1 MRSEGSQGSQSLRAA
16 GLGNPGARPSTSS
29 DRTLQP
35 KRLELYDSVWNAE
48 TMRGAGP
55 GERGGSVAVDMAGPE
70 LQLGVGWAG
79 FENSIESISKLP
91 QDLFAEVCQQIM
103 LYLQCKTPGVNTLE
117 LVERLQN
124 AGVEL
129 DAEATKEIVHV
140 ISLIF
145 RAAAQSSMSAEELVT
160 KLAGSSSKWSKQALQ
175 AIRHVW
181 NEQGKLVVTA
191 EDAKHML
198 TVGQLVDL
206 QWKLGMAM
214 SSDGCRSL
222 NYLYVTMVLKVANP
236 SGDIIRRSFEMTI
249 PQFQNFSKQF
259 RELAAVLEMV

>member
-1 MRSEGSQGSQSLRAA
+1 MA
-16 GLGNPGARPSTSS
+16 GLES
-29 DRTLQP
+29 
-35 KRLELYDSVWNAE
+35 
-48 TMRGAGP
+48 
-55 GERGGSVAVDMAGPE
+55 
-70 LQLGVGWAG
+70 QLAAG
-79 FENSIESISKLP
+79 FENSIESINKLP

-117 LVERLQN
+117 LAERLQN

-129 DAEATKEIVHV
+129 DVEANSRWFHA

-145 RAAAQSSMSAEELVT
+145 SRAAAQSGVSAEDLVV
-160 KLAGSSSKWSKQALQ
+160 KLADSSSKWSKQALQ
-175 AIRHVW
+175 VIRHVW
-181 NEQGKLVVTA
+181 NEQGKLIVTT

-206 QWKLGMAM
+206 QWKLGLVV
-214 SSDGCRSL
+214 SSDSCRSL
-222 NYLYVTMVLKVANP
+222 NYPYVTMVLKVADP
-236 SGDIIRRSFEMTI
+236 SGEVIRRSFEMTV